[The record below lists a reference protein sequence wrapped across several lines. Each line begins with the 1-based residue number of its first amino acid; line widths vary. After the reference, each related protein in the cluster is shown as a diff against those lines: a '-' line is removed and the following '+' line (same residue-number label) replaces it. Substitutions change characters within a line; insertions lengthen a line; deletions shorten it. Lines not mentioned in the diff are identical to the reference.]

1 MFEKML
7 NLLLL
12 TGAVLS
18 VGVVLFML
26 AMFGYQTGNI
36 VTVGLCGVIFV
47 CMTWAA
53 IVLFMDWANQ

>member
-18 VGVVLFML
+18 VGVVLLML
-26 AMFGYQTGNI
+26 AMFGYQTGNMA
-36 VTVGLCGVIFV
+36 TVGLCGVMFV

-53 IVLFMDWANQ
+53 FVLFIDWANQ